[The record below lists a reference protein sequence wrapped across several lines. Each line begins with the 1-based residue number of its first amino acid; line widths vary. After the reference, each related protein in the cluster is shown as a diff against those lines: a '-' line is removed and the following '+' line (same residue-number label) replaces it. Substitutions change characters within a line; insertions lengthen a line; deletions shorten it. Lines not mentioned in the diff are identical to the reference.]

1 MCIMCKTQY
10 LFHLPGGIDV
20 DDDEKEASWIEKLF
34 GAPDN
39 SKTKSLAEQ
48 LP

>member
-1 MCIMCKTQY
+1 MFLQDTIIV
-10 LFHLPGGIDV
+10 HPPGGIDV
-20 DDDEKEASWIEKLF
+20 DDDEKEASWLEKLF

-48 LP
+48 LS